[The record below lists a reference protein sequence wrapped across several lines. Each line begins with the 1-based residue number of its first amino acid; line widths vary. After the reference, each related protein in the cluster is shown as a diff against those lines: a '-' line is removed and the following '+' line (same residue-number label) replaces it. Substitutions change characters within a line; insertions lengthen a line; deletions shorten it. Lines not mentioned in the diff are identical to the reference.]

1 MVLEV
6 PFAAVSSS
14 GREVSDGIHAI
25 WAGRKTQ
32 PTSDS
37 SVATTS
43 TTPAGAPTAR
53 QAVATTASAARST
66 SLPMST
72 ILRGRRSASTEPI
85 GEANAMSSRRTAPHT
100 PTRRAP
106 PTP

>member
-6 PFAAVSSS
+6 PLAAVSSS

-32 PTSDS
+32 PTTES

-43 TTPAGAPTAR
+43 TTPAGASITR
-53 QAVATTASAARST
+53 QTVATTASPARST
-66 SLPMST
+66 SLAMST
-72 ILRGRRSASTEPI
+72 VLRGSRSASTEPM
-85 GEANAMSSRRTAPHT
+85 GEAKAMSSRRTAPQT